1 MISFLIQYV
10 KERLILT
17 FYTTSQEEE
26 KGPPIRIIKGIIGK
40 LDSKEEVLAE
50 L

>member
-26 KGPPIRIIKGIIGK
+26 YPKGEVVGEKRIPYLYG
-40 LDSKEEVLAE
+40 S
-50 L
+50 

>member
-17 FYTTSQEEE
+17 FYTTSGEEE
-26 KGPPIRIIKGIIGK
+26 NR
-40 LDSKEEVLAE
+40 DSITLSFNMKTPKEMRVSAAA
-50 L
+50 

>member
-17 FYTTSQEEE
+17 FYTTSREEGCPKGGVVGE
-26 KGPPIRIIKGIIGK
+26 KRIPCSYD
-40 LDSKEEVLAE
+40 L
-50 L
+50 